1 MTSMEERRQNH
12 VDIVERIVTLETQM
26 KRLVSD
32 AESEKDTRR
41 RSNASMF
48 ERFTE
53 LNDKIFKINRTIWV
67 ATGVVGTMIFALN
80 FLGKH
85 T

>member
-1 MTSMEERRQNH
+1 
-12 VDIVERIVTLETQM
+12 M